1 MDPCDDFYEFS
12 CGGWL
17 DSQVIPDDRTSVSV
31 FSQLQDDLNHKLRS
45 EKKCTRVDPSVPTI
59 NCLNQVSNL
68 LISQS
73 RLTQF

>member
-1 MDPCDDFYEFS
+1 MKAAEIIKNLNEKVDPCDDFYEFS

-45 EKKCTRVDPSVPTI
+45 K
-59 NCLNQVSNL
+59 L
-68 LISQS
+68 QS
-73 RLTQF
+73 ESDHRSIKF